1 MGAPR
6 APCSSG
12 KIFRLTL
19 DFKLCKFFIQK
30 NNLAMQVLHS
40 KIIIRRVKIECAP
53 SKCSSNRR
61 KGEFRKPMHPVQGRQ
76 EQEGTEGEGSLNGR
90 KIQACV
96 VIIINGNRSN

>member
-1 MGAPR
+1 MQVLH
-6 APCSSG
+6 S
-12 KIFRLTL
+12 
-19 DFKLCKFFIQK
+19 K

-53 SKCSSNRR
+53 SKRSRDR
-61 KGEFRKPMHPVQGRQ
+61 QKAGVRKPMHPVQGRH

-96 VIIINGNRSN
+96 VIIINGNRLN